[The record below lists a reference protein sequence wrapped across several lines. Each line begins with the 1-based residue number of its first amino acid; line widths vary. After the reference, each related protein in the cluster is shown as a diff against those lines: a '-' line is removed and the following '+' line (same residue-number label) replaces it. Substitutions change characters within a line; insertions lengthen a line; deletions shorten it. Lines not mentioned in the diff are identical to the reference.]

1 MMKFLKKPYPFLFSL
16 KKTVIIAVVVGL
28 VSGFLN
34 SIRLDESFANQH
46 LTLPKIQVSCIFG
59 VIVFFSI
66 ILILHLFTKFI
77 LSEKTKDNWT
87 ILKELSLVSLLL
99 LTIISLNYSFLV
111 LISKHN
117 LEFLTI
123 AFFSKIIVYAL
134 STGLIVSSIIIWI
147 NYTIILKENL
157 KQSLI
162 HNNKLKEILKNK
174 QEKTDD
180 LIVNFPS
187 NIQSENITFNVEQ
200 LLFIKSDGNY
210 IEVYTKTNNEIKT
223 QLYRISIQKIENELT
238 KYPFIIRTHRTY
250 LVNIKNISHTK
261 GNARNY
267 QLYFLGTELS
277 VPVARSRFKNFNEIL
292 TVNS

>member
-1 MMKFLKKPYPFLFSL
+1 MKFLKKPYPFLFSL

-34 SIRLDESFANQH
+34 SIRLDERFVNQH
-46 LTLPKIQVSCIFG
+46 LTLPKTQVSCIFG
-59 VIVFFSI
+59 VIIFFSI
-66 ILILHLFTKFI
+66 ILILYLFTKFI
-77 LSEKTKDNWT
+77 LSKKTKDNWT

-111 LISKHN
+111 LISKN
-117 LEFLTI
+117 NSDVLNI
-123 AFFSKIIVYAL
+123 AFFFKMVFYAL
-134 STGLIVSSIIIWI
+134 TTGLVISTIITWI

-162 HNNKLKEILKNK
+162 HNNKLKDILKNK
-174 QEKTDD
+174 QEKTGD

-187 NIQSENITFNVEQ
+187 NIQSENIKFNLEQ

-210 IEVYTKTNNEIKT
+210 IEVYTKTNNEIKI
-223 QLYRISIQKIENELT
+223 QLYRFSIQSIEDKLIN
-238 KYPFIIRTHRTY
+238 YPYIIRTHRTY

-261 GNARNY
+261 GNVRNY
-267 QLYFLGTELS
+267 QLYFEGTELS
-277 VPVARSRFKNFNEIL
+277 IPVARSRFKIFNEAL
-292 TVNS
+292 TTYS

>member
-1 MMKFLKKPYPFLFSL
+1 
-16 KKTVIIAVVVGL
+16 
-28 VSGFLN
+28 
-34 SIRLDESFANQH
+34 
-46 LTLPKIQVSCIFG
+46 
-59 VIVFFSI
+59 VF
-66 ILILHLFTKFI
+66 
-77 LSEKTKDNWT
+77 
-87 ILKELSLVSLLL
+87 LLL

-238 KYPFIIRTHRTY
+238 KYPFIIRTKY
-250 LVNIKNISHTK
+250 
-261 GNARNY
+261 
-267 QLYFLGTELS
+267 
-277 VPVARSRFKNFNEIL
+277 
-292 TVNS
+292 